1 MTYVKTNDILIPVF
15 DGSDYQNWKKQI
27 LILFQCRKY
36 KVVVN
41 RLIITTDVSEDWME
55 MNIKA
60 MNYMCS
66 AISNKQLE

>member
-1 MTYVKTNDILIPVF
+1 MAYVKTNDILILVF
-15 DGSDYQNWKKQI
+15 YGSDYQNWKKRI
-27 LILFQCRKY
+27 LRFLQYRKY
-36 KVVVN
+36 KAVVN

-60 MNYMCS
+60 MNYMYG